1 MVSQIITFMIK
12 ILLPLWLVVYYI
24 YSWFL
29 LIKFMVGITFM
40 ADFYYIYG

>member
-29 LIKFMVGITFM
+29 LIKFMVGITFIFY
-40 ADFYYIYG
+40 FYYIYG